1 VTTASLAVALRDNVR
16 RYAHGPVSLMRYS
29 RDQVPF
35 SLRLAAS
42 QLVERAA
49 TLVALTD
56 VKIDVSFTSLQY
68 ELWLMS

>member
-1 VTTASLAVALRDNVR
+1 VPLPATIASLAVALHDSAK
-16 RYAHGPVSLMRYS
+16 RYAHSPVILMRYS

-49 TLVALTD
+49 TLVAQPS
-56 VKIDVSFTSLQY
+56 VEIAVSFISL
-68 ELWLMS
+68 

>member
-1 VTTASLAVALRDNVR
+1 
-16 RYAHGPVSLMRYS
+16 MRYS

-49 TLVALTD
+49 TLMAQPTVE
-56 VKIDVSFTSLQY
+56 IDVSFTSPQY
-68 ELWLMS
+68 KLANV